1 MTIVLTYIRIN
12 STRLE
17 IKLHKTLKQ
26 LLPTCGLR
34 VILKISSRMKYN
46 LNFKDKLRR
55 ELRSSSIYKF
65 KCNSCDVE
73 YIGNTKWHYR
83 TQSLEHIGVSS
94 LTGTIYKSTS
104 QTSVAPDHL
113 IFCKTVVCP
122 KSFSIL
128 AKSTSNLKLEIQES
142 ILIKLIKPTLIKNI
156 SSVWLYLFW

>member
-104 QTSVAPDHL
+104 QTSVALDHL

-142 ILIKLIKPTLIKNI
+142 ILIKLIKPTLIKNS
-156 SSVWLYLFW
+156 SSVRLYLFW